1 MGTSVS
7 GTLPT
12 DWRSVRNPIGG
23 IEMHHC
29 RLRVPTDAGDAK
41 GLSANEA
48 HVSISSTCAAI
59 DGCVVGPFAPID
71 GARGE
76 NG

>member
-48 HVSISSTCAAI
+48 HVSIS
-59 DGCVVGPFAPID
+59 
-71 GARGE
+71 
-76 NG
+76 